1 MKTYMAKPSEIQQRW
16 WIVDADG
23 QILGRM
29 ATRIAKILQGKH
41 KPTYTPHLDCGDH
54 VVVINAARVK
64 LTGNNKLEQMTH
76 QYYTGWVG
84 GQRDVPYSEL
94 IKTKPEK
101 IIQLA
106 VKRMMPKTN
115 LGRHMFKKLR
125 VFRDAEH
132 RHEAQ
137 KPEPLDLQRS

>member
-1 MKTYMAKPSEIQQRW
+1 MKTFMAKPSNIQNRW
-16 WIVDADG
+16 WLVDADG
-23 QILGRM
+23 RVLGRM
-29 ATRIAKILQGKH
+29 ATQIAKILQGKH
-41 KPTYTPHLDCGDH
+41 KPSYTPHLDTGDNI
-54 VVVINAARVK
+54 VVINAEKIV
-64 LTGNNKLEQMTH
+64 LTGRKLEQKSH

-106 VKRMMPKTN
+106 VKRMMPKTK

-125 VFRDAEH
+125 VYRDAEH

-137 KPEPLDLQRS
+137 KPEPLDL